1 MKVKL
6 TLEGDEEFLNRLN
19 NMLGRVQ
26 DLKPAMRDIARHGES
41 QTRRR
46 FQTETAPDGT
56 AWQDSWRKQEKG
68 GKTLT
73 KDGHLRKSIAS
84 NYGNYFA
91 EWGANREY
99 AAIHQFGG
107 KITPKNP
114 DGYLQFRT
122 PGGGFAKL
130 KSVTIPAR
138 PFLPS
143 SLDEL
148 DTDTIIELVTSHI
161 SRE

>member
-1 MKVKL
+1 MKFEL
-6 TLEGDEEFLNRLN
+6 TLEGEEDFRNRLN
-19 NMLGRVQ
+19 KMLGRVQ

-56 AWQDSWRKQEKG
+56 PWKESWRKQEKG

-84 NYGNYFA
+84 NYGDDFA

-114 DGYLQFRT
+114 GGYLQFRT
-122 PGGGFAKL
+122 PGGGFARL

-161 SRE
+161 SL